1 MASKRIV
8 WDIQKDRINR
18 TKHRIGF
25 EEASGVFFDVMSI
38 TVDDADHSWYEH
50 RFISIGK
57 TKLQKL
63 LIVFSI
69 LLKRFRVRT
78 KFDRKTKKVKRPFI
92 QNRGSRLLRCRRKLV
107 DYWKPLFK
115 LSPQSRASLSR

>member
-18 TKHRIGF
+18 TKHRISF
-25 EEASGVFFDVMSI
+25 EEASGVFFDPMSI
-38 TVDDADHSWYEH
+38 TVDDADHSWYEQ

-63 LIVFSI
+63 LIVFFTETDTEIRIISA
-69 LLKRFRVRT
+69 
-78 KFDRKTKKVKRPFI
+78 RKPTRAE
-92 QNRGSRLLRCRRKLV
+92 RLSYEEER
-107 DYWKPLFK
+107 
-115 LSPQSRASLSR
+115 